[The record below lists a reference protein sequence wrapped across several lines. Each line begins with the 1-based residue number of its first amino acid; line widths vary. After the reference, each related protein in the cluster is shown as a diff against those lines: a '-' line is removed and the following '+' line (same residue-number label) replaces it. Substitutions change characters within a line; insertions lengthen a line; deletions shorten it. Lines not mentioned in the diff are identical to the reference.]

1 VTKTGERS
9 SPHEEVDMVRSTSLI
24 RSTLLRIGAVAA
36 LVFGLL
42 TITSGASALFGNPT
56 NVASAGAVVPFVL
69 WFNFGAGFAYVVAS
83 VGLWFFERWAAW
95 LAVALAIATVIVFG
109 LFGMHVASGGAYEM
123 RTMWAMVVRAS
134 FWIVVA
140 VLACATVN
148 CLPWQT
154 KRR

>member
-1 VTKTGERS
+1 MAK
-9 SPHEEVDMVRSTSLI
+9 STSLI
-24 RSTLLRIGAVAA
+24 RNTLLRIAAVAA

-69 WFNFGAGFAYVVAS
+69 WFNFTAGFAYVVAS
-83 VGLWFFERWAAW
+83 GGLWFFERWAAW
-95 LAVALAIATVIVFG
+95 LAAALAIATVIVFG
-109 LFGMHVASGGAYEM
+109 LLGMHVASGGAYET

-140 VLACATVN
+140 VLACTTVN
-148 CLPWQT
+148 CVSWQA